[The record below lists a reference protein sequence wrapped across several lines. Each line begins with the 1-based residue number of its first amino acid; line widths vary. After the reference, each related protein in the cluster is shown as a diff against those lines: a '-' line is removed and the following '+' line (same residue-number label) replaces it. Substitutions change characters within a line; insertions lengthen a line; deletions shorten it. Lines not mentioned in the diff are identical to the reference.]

1 MDDAPP
7 QKWCEVG
14 EKPTE
19 TEKRGSRPVSR
30 VLSRAT
36 IPLGRTSPHASS
48 NLPGGGR
55 GPRLAPCGAYLPIWS
70 CSRWGLPCRC
80 CCQPRGA
87 LLPHRF
93 TLTTPALRQR
103 SAVYFL
109 LHFPWACAPQALPGT
124 LPYGARTFLPDAG
137 FPLCRSGCPASSRGQ
152 STVSAGASPESSV
165 EDSDMASA

>member
-1 MDDAPP
+1 MTRCRKSGARWE
-7 QKWCEVG
+7 K
-14 EKPTE
+14 KPTK
-19 TEKRGSRPVSR
+19 TKKRGSRPVSR
-30 VLSRAT
+30 VLSWAT

-48 NLPGGGR
+48 NLPEGWR
-55 GPRLAPCGAYLPIWS
+55 GPRRTPCGACLPIWS

-103 SAVYFL
+103 SAVCFL

-124 LPYGARTFLPDAG
+124 LPCGARTFLPGAG
-137 FPLCRSGCPASSRGQ
+137 FPFCRSGCPASSRGQ
-152 STVSAGASPESSV
+152 FTVSAPSSPDSSAP
-165 EDSDMASA
+165 DRDKAKA